1 MHVRWLESQKE
12 RLEAR
17 TRARAA
23 EGAKLRKA
31 RLAMGW
37 SISQF
42 LPLVQLKHV
51 QHLAQMEQGK
61 CPINPRVRVWMQKR
75 GLFDGTGDG
84 R

>member
-1 MHVRWLESQKE
+1 LESQKE
-12 RLEAR
+12 RIEAR

-31 RLAMGW
+31 RLEMGR

-61 CPINPRVRVWMQKR
+61 CPINPRVRVWMQKQ
-75 GLFDGTGDG
+75 GLFDGKAEGQ
-84 R
+84 